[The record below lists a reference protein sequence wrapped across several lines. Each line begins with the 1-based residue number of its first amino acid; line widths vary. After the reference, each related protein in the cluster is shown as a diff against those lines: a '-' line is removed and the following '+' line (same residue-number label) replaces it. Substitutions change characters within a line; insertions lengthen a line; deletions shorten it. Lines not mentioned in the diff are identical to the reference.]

1 TPESNTISLA
11 PAEPFAV
18 VIADLKDPVL
28 PSSKVFV
35 TEYVDCANDF
45 IGQKVT
51 SSRRAAHP
59 VSFLMLIPHNRNALF
74 TMEFVVFILEL
85 FVKIKFVFKLSV

>member
-1 TPESNTISLA
+1 MLSIAVEA
-11 PAEPFAV
+11 FAD
-18 VIADLKDPVL
+18 VIADLNE
-28 PSSKVFV
+28 PSFASSFVFV
-35 TEYVDCANDF
+35 TENCTNDF

-74 TMEFVVFILEL
+74 TMEFVVFILGL
-85 FVKIKFVFKLSV
+85 FVKTKFVFKLSV